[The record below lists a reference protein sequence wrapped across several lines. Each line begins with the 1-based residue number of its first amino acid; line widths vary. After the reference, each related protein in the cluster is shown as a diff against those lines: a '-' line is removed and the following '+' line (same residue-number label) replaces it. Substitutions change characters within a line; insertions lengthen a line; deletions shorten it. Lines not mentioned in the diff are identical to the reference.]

1 MLRLPERFERGSSM
15 SEKKC
20 LTMKELPITERPY
33 EKCERNGVESLSDA
47 ELLAII
53 IKSGTKGEKAMDV
66 AYTLLNMD
74 MRHPGL
80 EGLLRL
86 EPGDLKGVRGI
97 GRVKSI
103 QLMAVCELAKRLTRT
118 EFKAGFVFNS
128 PKAIADYYMAYMRQL
143 TQEEVHVMMLDT
155 KNRMISEKLLTKGTV
170 NTSLIDPREIFI
182 HALKENAVGIV
193 LIHNHPSGDDTPS
206 REDLAA
212 TERVRAAGEYI
223 GIRLVDHIVIGNRHF
238 TSLREKGH
246 LH

>member
-1 MLRLPERFERGSSM
+1 M
-15 SEKKC
+15 SGKKH
-20 LTMKELPITERPY
+20 LTMKELPVTEQPY
-33 EKCERNGVESLSDA
+33 EKCEKNGVESLSDA

-66 AYTLLNMD
+66 AYALLNMNV
-74 MRHPGL
+74 RYPGL

-86 EPGDLKGVRGI
+86 QRNDFRGIKGI

-118 EFKAGFVFNS
+118 EFKPGFVFRN

-143 TQEEVHVMMLDT
+143 SQEEVHVMMLDT

-170 NTSLIDPREIFI
+170 NTSLIDSREIFI

-212 TERVRAAGEYI
+212 TERVRAAGEII
-223 GIRLVDHIVIGNRHF
+223 GIRLVDHIIIGNKHF

-246 LH
+246 LY